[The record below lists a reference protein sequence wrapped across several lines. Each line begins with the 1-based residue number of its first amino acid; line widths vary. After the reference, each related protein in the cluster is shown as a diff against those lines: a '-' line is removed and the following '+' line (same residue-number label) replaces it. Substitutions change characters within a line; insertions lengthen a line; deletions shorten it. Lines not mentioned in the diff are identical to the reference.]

1 MRIVFCD
8 DEPLILVQLQK
19 LVQEFFSTLGG
30 TQPEFAAYK
39 SGDLLIQNETRVD
52 IAFLDVEMPGVSG
65 IHIGAKLKERNPQ
78 VKIIIVTAYPDY
90 LDEAMRFQVFRYLSK
105 PIEKTRLFKNL
116 EDAVYAYNME
126 SREYPISTSEGI
138 FIRRAEE
145 IVCVETTER
154 KVTVHTTDEQFVSSK
169 NIDYWRQTLNLPCFY
184 ATHRSYIINMRYV
197 FNIYKDTVVLK
208 YADKEKPAFLSR
220 RKYSQFKDAYLMYME
235 SVK

>member
-8 DEPLILVQLQK
+8 DEPLILAQLQK
-19 LVQEFFSTLGG
+19 LVQDFFNTLGG
-30 TQPEFAAYK
+30 AQPEFAAYE

-105 PIEKTRLFKNL
+105 PIEKTRLFRNL
-116 EDAVYAYNME
+116 KHAVYAYNME
-126 SREYPISTSEGI
+126 SREYPISTSEGV

-145 IVCVETTER
+145 IVCAETIER
-154 KVTVHTTDEQFVSSK
+154 KVMVHTADEQFVSSK
-169 NIDYWRQTLNLPCFY
+169 SIDYWRQTLNLPCFY
-184 ATHRSYIINMRYV
+184 STHRSYIINMRYV

-208 YADKEKPAFLSR
+208 YADKEKTVFLSR